1 MAIPKELV
9 NAILNEYNAHP
20 KTTLID
26 YYKYFA
32 QSAFGPGHIVNDIE
46 TAREN
51 LQKELEESF
60 VFDTI
65 EIQACDYFL
74 PFYRVNLSLVKYEKI
89 DFDEYF
95 DAFIK
100 SSRDV
105 EIMTQMSF
113 LSRWENIVFAIRK
126 MYNMDIE
133 GDHMLAGF
141 TDDMESLKE
150 MHKKDQY
157 LCHHS
162 DQYKKA
168 YNPHYRLIHSDFMP
182 KALDISA
189 VKHAREL
196 T

>member
-1 MAIPKELV
+1 M
-9 NAILNEYNAHP
+9 
-20 KTTLID
+20 
-26 YYKYFA
+26 
-32 QSAFGPGHIVNDIE
+32 
-46 TAREN
+46 
-51 LQKELEESF
+51 
-60 VFDTI
+60 
-65 EIQACDYFL
+65 
-74 PFYRVNLSLVKYEKI
+74 SLVKYEKI

-105 EIMTQMSF
+105 EIIKQMSF